1 MNEILDTDRIQY
13 PVVQP
18 TRASKLMFQTTRLIN
33 STNINRFAIE

>member
-13 PVVQP
+13 QQP
-18 TRASKLMFQTTRLIN
+18 TRATKLMFQTTRLIN